1 MGKNLYRE
9 TARDWSRLLPSLA
22 ERNSMEEAAQLPT
35 QISQIRPT
43 VMSAGESI
51 PLVNRVAVRT
61 IVHVQ

>member
-1 MGKNLYRE
+1 MGLYLYRE

-22 ERNSMEEAAQLPT
+22 ERNSMEEAAQLPALQT
-35 QISQIRPT
+35 PIRPT

>member
-1 MGKNLYRE
+1 MGLYLYRE

-22 ERNSMEEAAQLPT
+22 ERNSMEEAQLPALQT
-35 QISQIRPT
+35 PIRPT